1 MVSAKGSPVSNS
13 RIGIRTVVNSSAVL
27 VFASLLGCPSPMA
40 TTGSTARTSAPSSGA
55 SSCDAARFTLDAST
69 VVATVGGE
77 PVLAEKLGPD
87 LKSAED
93 RALRTYCDAV
103 SEARRAALDNHLNDM
118 LVERAAKKESKTP
131 QEFVQSRVMAE
142 VKPVPEEALL
152 AFYEANKGPDAPPF
166 ELVRPQVEQALQRE
180 QIEAAIGALLANL
193 RKEASVVEQLPDVAA
208 PPFDI
213 AITAN
218 TAVKGADATAKVTVV
233 EFADFECPYCS
244 NAADSMRT
252 LAGKYGDRVRF
263 AYRHFPLS
271 FHPNARRAAEFA
283 HCAQEQGKFWE
294 FHDKAYANQRALD
307 DTTLRGHATT
317 SGMDVTK
324 LDECLASE
332 RPARA
337 VTADMEAA
345 QQVGVEGTPS
355 FYINGRAYRGNPTPE
370 GIGAAIEAA
379 LKGAS

>member
-1 MVSAKGSPVSNS
+1 MVSVIRLLPLFASRVGRGVSCS
-13 RIGIRTVVNSSAVL
+13 GAVL
-27 VFASLLGCPSPMA
+27 AMVSLLGCPAPMA
-40 TTGSTARTSAPSSGA
+40 TTGTTARASSPSTGA
-55 SSCDAARFTLDAST
+55 SRCDAARFVLEPSA

-77 PVLAEKLGPD
+77 PVTAETLGSE
-87 LKSAED
+87 LRTAED

-103 SEARRAALDNHLNDM
+103 AEARRAALENHLNDM
-118 LVERAAKKESKTP
+118 LVERAAKKEGKTP
-131 QEFVQSRVMAE
+131 QEFVQARVMAD

-152 AFYEANKGPDAPPF
+152 AFYDANKTPDAPPF
-166 ELVRPQVEQALQRE
+166 ELVKPQVEQAMQRE
-180 QIEAAIGALLANL
+180 QIESAIGALLASL
-193 RKEASVVEQLPDVAA
+193 RKEAAVVDQLPDVGA

-213 AITAN
+213 AILPTTA
-218 TAVKGADATAKVTVV
+218 TKGADATAKVTVV

-244 NAADSMRT
+244 NAAAAMRA
-252 LAGKYGDRVRF
+252 LAGRYGDRVRF

-307 DTTLRGHATT
+307 DETLRSHAST
-317 SGMDVTK
+317 SGMDTTK

-337 VTADMEAA
+337 VTADMELA

-355 FYINGRAYRGNPTPE
+355 FYINGRAFRGNPTPE
-370 GIGAAIEAA
+370 GIGAAIEKA
-379 LKGAS
+379 LQSGS